1 MDNILHY
8 LASLVAGKDI
18 ATDMRDFELGR
29 TLHLSIYHDNVKD
42 FCQLILLELKP
53 SEIMIRKCALS
64 TSKTVKTEAWSC
76 LSKFKWLRVLRLIWE
91 EDLPSWITSSK
102 NLQYLCLEN
111 ANAKVL
117 PAEVFADLLL
127 LETLDVQRCILL
139 EELPSKLNNLKHLR
153 LPQHTL
159 PKNLGELHSLQTI
172 SPILFISEE
181 GDGRG
186 IGELEHLIE
195 LRGILRIH
203 KTENIRSIEE
213 FEKSKLKEKKYIND
227 YEMERGRK
235 SQDRD

>member
-1 MDNILHY
+1 M
-8 LASLVAGKDI
+8 VV
-18 ATDMRDFELGR
+18 FEQ
-29 TLHLSIYHDNVKD
+29 V
-42 FCQLILLELKP
+42 Q
-53 SEIMIRKCALS
+53 
-64 TSKTVKTEAWSC
+64 
-76 LSKFKWLRVLRLIWE
+76 WLWVLRLIWE

-186 IGELEHLIE
+186 IGELEHLSE

-203 KTENIRSIEE
+203 KMENIRSIEE
-213 FEKSKLKEKKYIND
+213 FEKSKWKEKKYINHVIMKWSEGESPKIETD
-227 YEMERGRK
+227 AVEALQLPSMLKELRIEGFPGVK
-235 SQDRD
+235 LPLDSLDH